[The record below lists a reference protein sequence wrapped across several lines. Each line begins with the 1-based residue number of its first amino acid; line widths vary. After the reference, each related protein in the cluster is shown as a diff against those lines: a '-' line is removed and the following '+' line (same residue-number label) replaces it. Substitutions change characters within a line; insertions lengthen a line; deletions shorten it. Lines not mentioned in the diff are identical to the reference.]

1 MEGIVSCILPMLLTG
16 CGLSIYEDWQAN
28 NNKAI
33 TGGGAVAGKDYINGL
48 LPSEN
53 SRKYFTQISANSD
66 QPIETV
72 SRTDDTTSKSGVRF
86 VKNGGIVIPPGTTIS
101 YTNKGYCMDPNL
113 PAPKSGEEFQLV
125 PMAQLI
131 PEELQGTYKKL
142 LEKASSGDTSVQFN
156 MQHLVWALRTAGTD
170 AAYANN
176 LTTQQKRILDRCSDY
191 QGQFE
196 DFHATAKSNSKMMK
210 ELLGLADSYLNVKIG
225 GVSYK
230 ASDLLDPDIGS
241 KKINEHLNQLID
253 MSKYLPVENTGFNYG
268 ELQSGI
274 YTDVK
279 GCGSLQFTARIANS
293 TNQPFI
299 YYPQNYVGQVGS
311 GTKSQGFTFFATA
324 NSSMRQRTTQSI
336 PERVNITNNNDGKN
350 DLENECR
357 HVWKVTEK
365 QTKKSSAPDVEDIN
379 RKQEEHRNKKR
390 EVEKARKRLLVQ
402 LANTD
407 DKISGLEYGAV
418 IYSFNGEIYT
428 SQISSGNYAYE
439 LGSMNGT
446 PMQRVTLGDDGYYY
460 IVQKNGRYVD
470 PPKRTESKYGDYAN
484 IKNKTAEISYE
495 ESNESGFLFKLRMIG
510 LGIGNMLNLYN
521 YFLCESGSW
530 NPDKFSLPEG
540 AIPLEYV
547 HLHPGESK
555 LSYQDLRLASER
567 GVNITVVTPK
577 GNDTTFYPEDLS
589 YTSTSDSRD
598 LKSQY
603 SSVENELFH
612 IFSYECVKCGEKK

>member
-1 MEGIVSCILPMLLTG
+1 MKGIVSCILPVLFTG
-16 CGLSIYEDWQAN
+16 CGLSIYEDWQASN
-28 NNKAI
+28 DKAI
-33 TGGGAVAGKDYINGL
+33 IGGGAVAGKDYINGL

-53 SRKYFTQISANSD
+53 SRKYFTQISADSD

-72 SRTDDTTSKSGVRF
+72 SRTDDSSSKSGVRF

-253 MSKYLPVENTGFNYG
+253 MSKSLPVERSGFNYG
-268 ELQSGI
+268 ELQKGI
-274 YTDVK
+274 YTDVR
-279 GCGSLQFTARIANS
+279 GSGYLQYTAKIANS

-299 YYPQNYVGQVGS
+299 YYPTDYVGQVGS
-311 GTKSQGFTFFATA
+311 PTENGGMTFYAVT
-324 NSSMRQRTTQSI
+324 NITMRQRVTGGNPNKIYVEDQRE
-336 PERVNITNNNDGKN
+336 PDNNQELPPFCKLPKDQREELLKYAYMAKYAYESRDSKAHDDFQKIRKLAEASGFDFDIFKDGKN
-350 DLENECR
+350 TVIAMRGTEEMEDFFADEQLALDHVDQQNFWAEKLVREVLDKTEGGIIITGHSLGGYEAAYAAIKVNDPRIVGVYTYNAPGFRENILNGFD
-357 HVWKVTEK
+357 
-365 QTKKSSAPDVEDIN
+365 KKSLKSLKNKIIN
-379 RKQEEHRNKKR
+379 IYDYRDAVGTFGQHWGKETKIRNI
-390 EVEKARKRLLVQ
+390 
-402 LANTD
+402 TGWGD
-407 DKISGLEYGAV
+407 
-418 IYSFNGEIYT
+418 SFM
-428 SQISSGNYAYE
+428 GNIPYY
-439 LGSMNGT
+439 
-446 PMQRVTLGDDGYYY
+446 GYYHVHK
-460 IVQKNGRYVD
+460 ID
-470 PPKRTESKYGDYAN
+470 TMID
-484 IKNKTAEISYE
+484 
-495 ESNESGFLFKLRMIG
+495 RMEA
-510 LGIGNMLNLYN
+510 
-521 YFLCESGSW
+521 C
-530 NPDKFSLPEG
+530 
-540 AIPLEYV
+540 
-547 HLHPGESK
+547 
-555 LSYQDLRLASER
+555 
-567 GVNITVVTPK
+567 K
-577 GNDTTFYPEDLS
+577 GN
-589 YTSTSDSRD
+589 
-598 LKSQY
+598 
-603 SSVENELFH
+603 
-612 IFSYECVKCGEKK
+612 